1 MVDFPYF
8 NSKQTKI
15 LQPLNMM
22 GVVRSVSVHTVTYLN
37 SQSHPTYL
45 NLFKKSI
52 DFVNKSV
59 VFRRTKKKTFFS
71 RFSNCFI
78 SLTVY
83 IALQSLII

>member
-15 LQPLNMM
+15 LQPFNMM

-59 VFRRTKKKTFFS
+59 VFRRTKK
-71 RFSNCFI
+71 
-78 SLTVY
+78 
-83 IALQSLII
+83 